1 MGPNEGRGRRPLVP
15 PDEGRLAHRAGWA
28 HILDRL
34 WSARE
39 TRILRAAFRGT
50 AALLFPVQC
59 VCCGRPDAA
68 LCRACATALRR
79 AGMHPGRVEG
89 HAEALPL
96 DGCGRVL
103 PVIAAGSYEHE
114 LAAVLLAYKN
124 HQMVALGKALAPV
137 FAPALRAGI
146 MEFTDPGRP
155 VLLVPLP
162 TRRQA
167 RAVRGYW
174 PVGLLLR
181 GAASGGKLPGNVQVA
196 PLLRYAFGSSWGA
209 TQKGRGRRGR
219 RSVHNTLRMRDTPGV
234 RRAVSLGAQVILV
247 DDVLTTGATL
257 SEAHRCL
264 AGRGPKVCGAV
275 VLASTAAPAGKG
287 QLRSPR

>member
-1 MGPNEGRGRRPLVP
+1 MGENEGRG
-15 PDEGRLAHRAGWA
+15 AHNGGWA
-28 HILDRL
+28 RVMDRL

-39 TRILRAAFRGT
+39 ARILRAAFRGT

-59 VCCGRPDAA
+59 VCCGRPDFA
-68 LCRACATALRR
+68 LCRACATGLRR
-79 AGMHPGRVEG
+79 AGMRPGRVER

-96 DGCGRVL
+96 DQLGQVL
-103 PVIAAGSYEHE
+103 PVIAAGTYEHE

-124 HQMVALGKALAPV
+124 HQMVSLGKALAPV
-137 FAPALRAGI
+137 LATALRVGI
-146 MEFTDPGRP
+146 LELADPSRP

-181 GAASGGKLPGNVQVA
+181 RAAAGGKLPGNVQVA
-196 PLLRYAFGSSWGA
+196 PLLRHAFGSSWDA
-209 TQKGRGRRGR
+209 AQKGRGRRGR
-219 RSVHNTLRMRDTPGV
+219 RSVHNTMRMRDTPGA
-234 RRAVSLGAQVILV
+234 RRAVSSVAQVILV

-264 AGRGPKVCGAV
+264 EARGPKVCGAV
-275 VLASTAAPAGKG
+275 VLASTAAPAGRG
-287 QLRSPR
+287 QLSSPR

>member
-1 MGPNEGRGRRPLVP
+1 MGPNEGRLTRRSAPAV
-15 PDEGRLAHRAGWA
+15 EGRDTHAGRWARA
-28 HILDRL
+28 LDRL

-50 AALLFPVQC
+50 AALLFPVLC
-59 VCCGRPDAA
+59 VCCGRPDSA
-68 LCRACATALRR
+68 LCRACATGLRR
-79 AGMHPGRVEG
+79 AGMHPGRVER

-96 DGCGRVL
+96 NPRGQVL
-103 PVIAAGSYEHE
+103 PVIAAGAYEHE
-114 LAAVLLAYKN
+114 LAAVLLAFKN

-137 FAPALRAGI
+137 LAPALREGI
-146 MEFTDPGRP
+146 LELSDPRRP

-181 GAASGGKLPGNVQVA
+181 RAAAGGTLPPNVRIE
-196 PLLRYAFGSSWGA
+196 PLLRYAFGGSWGA
-209 TQKGRGRRGR
+209 AQKGRGRRGR
-219 RSVHNTLRMRDTPGV
+219 RSVHNTLRMRDTPRA
-234 RRAVSLGAQVILV
+234 RRAVSSGAQVILV

-264 AGRGPKVCGAV
+264 AGRGPVVCGAV
-275 VLASTAAPAGKG
+275 VLASTTAPAGKG
-287 QLRSPR
+287 QLSSPR